1 MQILEDALENLGL
14 ILFLQ
19 QEVGQLSILSLPQTQ
34 GYVNRYDIIARP
46 TATIYHTSAII
57 ARDTFYS
64 LLEVHL
70 CIVTFGLMYG

>member
-34 GYVNRYDIIARP
+34 GYINRYDK
-46 TATIYHTSAII
+46 
-57 ARDTFYS
+57 FN
-64 LLEVHL
+64 
-70 CIVTFGLMYG
+70 